1 MKSLTKLT
9 VAAAALMASGI
20 ASAATINLTGTL
32 RDIDVAHPD
41 FEDACCSPQA
51 GLVLS
56 TLGADGTP
64 VRNAANAT
72 GYISSAT
79 SFADWYS
86 STYSSHV
93 LGEKSLSLTLDNSGN
108 ANPSIY
114 TYSNNSFF
122 PLDGQLGCNQG
133 YGHNYHFTF
142 RLNTDFTY
150 QAGQIFSFTGDDDV
164 WVFINDSLVIDLGG
178 VHGAMSQSVNLD
190 TLGLTAGNNYS
201 FDLFFAERHT
211 TESNFRIDT
220 SILLRDTRNV
230 PEPASLALLGM
241 GLAGLG
247 MARRRR
253 RA

>member
-9 VAAAALMASGI
+9 FATAALLASGV
-20 ASAATINLTGTL
+20 ASAATISLTGTL

-41 FEDACCSPQA
+41 FEGPCCSSVT
-51 GLVLS
+51 GLVQN
-56 TLGADGTP
+56 TLGVDGTP
-64 VRNAANAT
+64 VRNAANGS
-72 GYISSAT
+72 GYISSAA

-86 STYSSHV
+86 SSYSSYV
-93 LGEKSLSLTLDNSGN
+93 LGERSLSLTLDNAGN
-108 ANPSIY
+108 ADPSIY

-122 PLDGQLGCNQG
+122 PLDGQLGGNQG
-133 YGHNYHFTF
+133 NAHNYHFTF

-220 SILLRDTRNV
+220 SILLRDTNV
-230 PEPASLALLGM
+230 PEPTTLALLGM
-241 GLAGLG
+241 GLLGLG
-247 MARRRR
+247 MSRRKRR
-253 RA
+253 V